1 MKITSLLIK
10 NFKTIREMNIDDIE
24 DALIIVGKNSTG
36 KTTILHA
43 ILAIAGQYQ
52 IKVTDFNSPERNI
65 EIAVKL
71 EISDDDIR
79 NFYNN
84 GVVSIYKTFSMWYE
98 DFCKQ
103 LPTFKRKESDFVEY
117 AAYETLTPDRDD
129 IGGILDFVFVA
140 DSELKTRYS
149 DGVNKS
155 NPVIAEV
162 LPKVHFI
169 DHRRNV
175 KDIQDEIFSA
185 ESKNALKGVRENLC
199 LKDDAKQ
206 CTDCFKCIKEI
217 KEKTPEE
224 LSILESMR
232 LLEYK
237 ILQVNLDSFMDKLN
251 KFYVRN
257 SGRQQDIK
265 FVMNLNNKDL
275 IKLDTIVLNKDRYG
289 ADSINTLSAGAKS
302 IYILSL
308 LEAYSEENSTMP
320 SIIMIEDPE
329 IYLHPSMQKAASEI
343 LYRLSKK
350 NQVFFSTHSPNLI
363 FNFNSKQIKQIVL
376 DEDYNSVINENTD
389 IDKILDDLGYS
400 ANDLMNVNFVF
411 IVEGKQD
418 SSRLPLLLKK
428 YYSEV
433 YNDDG
438 TLQRISIV
446 TTNSCTNI
454 KTYANLKYINQLYL
468 KDQFLMI
475 RDSDGKNPET
485 LVKQLCKYYDDRAL
499 EDVNSLP
506 RIQPRNILIL
516 KYYSFENY
524 FLNPAVMTKIGVIG
538 YEEEFYNTL
547 FEKYKAYLFKLASA
561 KNMRQVTGLNIRT
574 KDDLKKNI
582 ETFKIYMRGHNLFD
596 IFYGRYK
603 GEKQTEILTR
613 YIEEA
618 PREDFADILNAIDR
632 FIYFM
637 NRRIEDKE
645 ETEKKPEYTYQ
656 KHKKKKKYN
665 RNGYDYTSK
674 YRSNNDQN
682 NKNGKDGKDGQH
694 GQHSKQHVQFQPKNG
709 SYQSFGGK
717 KNRHNNYSDYRDD
730 GYSDLSDSVFDD

>member
-1 MKITSLLIK
+1 MKINSLLIK

-43 ILAIAGQYQ
+43 ILALTGKYEV
-52 IKVTDFNSPERNI
+52 KTTDFNSPERNI

-71 EISDDDIR
+71 EISDEDIR
-79 NFYNN
+79 TFYNN
-84 GVVSIYKTFSMWYE
+84 GVLSKYKTFSMWYE
-98 DFCKQ
+98 EFKKL
-103 LPTFKRKESDFVEY
+103 LPTFERALPEEDEY
-117 AAYETLTPDRDD
+117 YVPEPTDPDAEY
-129 IGGILDFVFVA
+129 IGGMLNFVFVV
-140 DSELKTRYS
+140 DTELRSRYS

-155 NPVIAEV
+155 NPHIREV

-169 DHRRNV
+169 DYSRNIEE
-175 KDIQDEIFSA
+175 IQTEIFRA
-185 ESKNALKGVRENLC
+185 ESKNALNGVSENLC
-199 LKDDAKQ
+199 VKDPAKQ
-206 CTDCFKCIKEI
+206 CSDCFKCIPGI
-217 KEKTPEE
+217 CEKNPEE

-237 ILQVNLDSFMDKLN
+237 ILQVNLDSFMNKLN
-251 KFYVRN
+251 KYYVRN

-275 IKLDTIVLNKDRYG
+275 IKLDTVVLNRDRYG
-289 ADSINTLSAGAKS
+289 ADSIATLSAGAKS

-308 LEAYSEENSTMP
+308 LEAYSDESSMMP

-343 LYRLSKK
+343 LYRLSRK

-376 DEDYNSVINENTD
+376 DDDYNSTINENTD

-438 TLQRISIV
+438 SLQRISIV

-475 RDSDGKNPET
+475 RDSDGKNPQT
-485 LVKQLCKYYDDRAL
+485 LIRQLCKYYDDRSK
-499 EDVNSLP
+499 EDVNNLP

-524 FLNPAVMTKIGVIG
+524 FLNPSVMAEIGVIK

-547 FEKYKAYLFKLASA
+547 FEKWKSYLFKLASA
-561 KNMRQVTGLNIRT
+561 KNMKQITGLNIRT

-603 GEKQTEILTR
+603 GEKQTEILTK
-613 YIEEA
+613 YIEVA
-618 PREDFADILNAIDR
+618 PKSNFADILNAIDN

-637 NRRIEDKE
+637 NRRIEDKSDR
-645 ETEKKPEYTYQ
+645 TEVKEYTYT
-656 KHKKKKKYN
+656 KHKKKKKHN
-665 RNGYDYTSK
+665 RQGYAPRVRNS
-674 YRSNNDQN
+674 R
-682 NKNGKDGKDGQH
+682 H
-694 GQHSKQHVQFQPKNG
+694 GSD
-709 SYQSFGGK
+709 FGDD
-717 KNRHNNYSDYRDD
+717 SDP
-730 GYSDLSDSVFDD
+730 DLSDPVFDD